1 MIKNLLKQLWRET
14 QEPIDLRSQIQVLNN
29 DVKEELLILLNNPR
43 YAPMDKNALRIENE
57 MKKAQLLEV
66 NNANLVK
73 IETDTNSRPES
84 LNSADIEQQKR
95 KLLEAQLNRKGEFV
109 LKQIQESKPDFD
121 SEQVQLIIL
130 GIIQESLENGKELE
144 TVEWLARLVLSFCSG
159 RKIRDYYFSS
169 TGCSRKFLNLAELF
183 KFLVFFFFFRRAL
196 TLDRC
201 LC

>member
-1 MIKNLLKQLWRET
+1 M
-14 QEPIDLRSQIQVLNN
+14 
-29 DVKEELLILLNNPR
+29 KEELLILLNNPK

-130 GIIQESLENGKELE
+130 EIIQESLENGKELE
-144 TVEWLARLVLSFCSG
+144 TVEWLAR
-159 RKIRDYYFSS
+159 
-169 TGCSRKFLNLAELF
+169 
-183 KFLVFFFFFRRAL
+183 
-196 TLDRC
+196 
-201 LC
+201 

>member
-1 MIKNLLKQLWRET
+1 M
-14 QEPIDLRSQIQVLNN
+14 
-29 DVKEELLILLNNPR
+29 KEELLILLNNPR

-144 TVEWLARLVLSFCSG
+144 TVEWLARLVLTFCSG
-159 RKIRDYYFSS
+159 RKIRDYYFSI
-169 TGCSRKFLNLAELF
+169 TGCSRKFLNLAELL
-183 KFLVFFFFFRRAL
+183 KFLVFCFFFRRAL

>member
-1 MIKNLLKQLWRET
+1 
-14 QEPIDLRSQIQVLNN
+14 
-29 DVKEELLILLNNPR
+29 
-43 YAPMDKNALRIENE
+43 MDKNALRIENE

-144 TVEWLARLVLSFCSG
+144 TVEWLARLVLTFCSS
-159 RKIRDYYFSS
+159 RKIRDYYFSI
-169 TGCSRKFLNLAELF
+169 TGCSRKFLNLAELL
-183 KFLVFFFFFRRAL
+183 KFLVFCFFFRRAL

>member
-1 MIKNLLKQLWRET
+1 
-14 QEPIDLRSQIQVLNN
+14 
-29 DVKEELLILLNNPR
+29 
-43 YAPMDKNALRIENE
+43 MDKNALRIENE

-84 LNSADIEQQKR
+84 LNSADIERQKR

-144 TVEWLARLVLSFCSG
+144 TVEWLARLVLTFWSG
-159 RKIRDYYFSS
+159 RKIRDYYFSI
-169 TGCSRKFLNLAELF
+169 TGCSRKFLNLAKFL